1 MSATRPSRPRTVE
14 PSAPRQPRRSSQ
26 LQAGRRAAER
36 RRQLFRLDV
45 AVGVL
50 LALFLL
56 VATPGLAIAAVLG
69 GLMLVGCVTSVVLE
83 RRRRR
88 RREI

>member
-1 MSATRPSRPRTVE
+1 M
-14 PSAPRQPRRSSQ
+14 
-26 LQAGRRAAER
+26 
-36 RRQLFRLDV
+36 
-45 AVGVL
+45 
-50 LALFLL
+50 FLL

-88 RREI
+88 KGES